1 MAGLFFTSV
10 LIEITLCKNLNFS
23 EKPKTGVPSLNP
35 LFLSC
40 QKTAPMPK
48 ASSREIPCTFGRN
61 QGIRESGNQGT
72 WKSGPPQ
79 RDPFGKGMP
88 LAELG
93 NQRTR
98 ESVIRNSKF
107 KIPPKGFFWE
117 KLKTQNS
124 KFPRRGFFGKN
135 SKLKTQNSK
144 LPRRGSFPKGIPL
157 AWEKLKTPPK
167 GSSKG
172 VLSDLWEKLLLSLVL
187 ILVSLSANGQKNRLD
202 SSEMVLSADT
212 IPAIK
217 SDTAKRRPAPTD
229 SITVNKGG
237 IQTTIKYYA
246 EDSIITQT
254 LTNVTHLYGK
264 AYIEYG
270 DIKLDAAEIV
280 INRNTNEL
288 TARGVQDST
297 NAWIGLP
304 IFQDG
309 PEKFETREI
318 RYNFST
324 KKARIKGVA
333 TQQQEGFLSGKVVK
347 RNKDGS
353 AYIAGGRYIPCEDPQ
368 GTTYIKSSK
377 IKVIPG
383 DKVITGPFNL
393 YVGDIPTPLWLPF
406 GMFPEPKSKE
416 KSGILFPTYGD
427 EQNRG
432 LFLRDG
438 GYFFVWN
445 RKLTT
450 ALTADI
456 YSKGSWGI
464 KAINQYRKRYVHS
477 GRFEFTLTRNKNLKF
492 EENAQD
498 SRDFWFS
505 WSHQPES
512 RGTARF
518 SASVNLGSSTFNQN
532 NLALNN
538 FQRNIRS
545 EFRSNI
551 SYSNSIAGTP
561 FSYSVNARHSQNVQT
576 GIVDVSLPEFSANM
590 NRIFP
595 MKKSKMEVLKKL
607 NVGWNLNITNRITNV
622 VRPANASYKIANK
635 TRTEQHIIPVRFT
648 TLNQLL
654 ANAANGAR
662 HSIPVSTSFPL
673 LKNFNLTPSAQFQE
687 LWYLQKLNYTFIEEQ
702 NAVKVDTIRGFSRAN
717 TYSAS
722 LGLSTQLY
730 GMFNTRHWRNVEAIR
745 HIMTPSLSFGYRPD
759 FSKERF
765 GYYQKVQTDKKG
777 TTRLLSIYDGF
788 VSGNP
793 GLGESASMS
802 FSISNKVEMKV
813 LNDTTDAK
821 KVSLIENLSINGA
834 YNFLAD
840 SFNLSN
846 LNLSFRTSIFNRKV
860 NLNAGMTLDPYTYL
874 TNTEGRTRRVN
885 AFAWKSGQGLGR
897 VTNARFGLSTSFN
910 SEANNSRRNENPN
923 QRKGN
928 GFVDDPAGE
937 YGSIND
943 GGEESTLKRPAQFFY
958 DPNVYVDVK
967 IPWNVNLRYNY
978 SYSRGLSSSTT
989 RQSIEANGQLR
1000 LTPKWQITLNTGYDL
1015 DRKELTQTSM
1025 GVYRDLGCWE
1035 MRANWIP
1042 FGRFTSYN
1050 IDIQIK
1056 ASSLRDLRISRR
1068 RSFFDF

>member
-1 MAGLFFTSV
+1 MG
-10 LIEITLCKNLNFS
+10 KNLNFS
-23 EKPKTGVPSLNP
+23 EKPKTRVPSL
-35 LFLSC
+35 SHQEIRD
-40 QKTAPMPK
+40 QKISGSGTRESDPAPKGYP
-48 ASSREIPCTFGRN
+48 RERDAFGR
-61 QGIRESGNQGT
+61 I
-72 WKSGPPQ
+72 
-79 RDPFGKGMP
+79 
-88 LAELG
+88 
-93 NQRTR
+93 R
-98 ESVIRNSKF
+98 ESVIRNF
-107 KIPPKGFFWE
+107 PKRYP
-117 KLKTQNS
+117 LKESFRT
-124 KFPRRGFFGKN
+124 FGKN
-135 SKLKTQNSK
+135 SKLPKKGSLRGKTQNSK
-144 LPRRGSFPKGIPL
+144 LLIG
-157 AWEKLKTPPK
+157 
-167 GSSKG
+167 
-172 VLSDLWEKLLLSLVL
+172 LVL
-187 ILVSLSANGQKNRLD
+187 ILVSLSANGQKNRFD
-202 SSEMVLSADT
+202 TSGMVLSADT
-212 IPAIK
+212 ISAIER
-217 SDTAKRRPAPTD
+217 DTTRRRPAPTD

-450 ALTADI
+450 SLTADI

-464 KAINQYRKRYVHS
+464 KAINQYRTRYRHS
-477 GRFEFTLTRNKNLKF
+477 GRFEFTFTRNKNLKF
-492 EENAQD
+492 EKDAQD
-498 SRDFWFS
+498 WSDFQLR

-512 RGTARF
+512 RGTSRF
-518 SASVNLGSSTFNQN
+518 SASVNLGSRTFNQN
-532 NLALNN
+532 NLSLNN
-538 FQRNIRS
+538 FQQNIRS

-561 FSYSVNARHSQNVQT
+561 FSYSINARHSQNVQT
-576 GIVDVSLPEFSANM
+576 GIVDVSLPDFSANM

-595 MKKSKMEVLKKL
+595 MKKSKTEVLKKL
-607 NVGWNLNITNRITNV
+607 NVGWNFNITNRITNV
-622 VRPANASYKIANK
+622 VRPASAAYKIANK

-648 TLNQLL
+648 TLDQLL

-662 HSIPVSTSFPL
+662 HSFPVSTSFPF
-673 LKNFNLTPSAQFQE
+673 LKNLNLTSSVQFQE

-702 NAVKVDTIRGFSRAN
+702 NAVKVDTVKGFSRAN

-730 GMFNTRHWRNVEAIR
+730 GMFNTRRWRNVEAIR

-788 VSGNP
+788 VNGSP

-860 NLNAGMTLDPYTYL
+860 NLNASMTLDPYTYL

-897 VTNARFGLSTSFN
+897 VTNARFGLSTSLN
-910 SEANNSRRNENPN
+910 SEANNSRRKENPN
-923 QRKGN
+923 QRRGN
-928 GFVDDPAGE
+928 GFIDDPTGE

-943 GGEESTLKRPAQFFY
+943 GGESTLEGPAQFFY
-958 DPNVYVDVK
+958 DPNAYVDVK

-978 SYSRGLSSSTT
+978 SYSRGLSGSTT